1 MTNRIRNDLIVIV
14 TDSVKENM
22 RNTVQR
28 DLIYKV
34 VCDSSDHPSAEVVY
48 DRARAVMPNISLGT
62 VYRNLK
68 LLVALGK
75 VREIPLG
82 PGGSRFD
89 KTVVAHAHFRCRLC
103 GEVTDAEL
111 GSVDAL
117 ADALRRASGNEP
129 ESTEIMF
136 TGVCRK
142 CVGKENKAV

>member
-1 MTNRIRNDLIVIV
+1 MTNRIINDLIVIV

-103 GEVTDAEL
+103 GEVTDAEVD
-111 GSVDAL
+111 SIDAL
-117 ADALRRASGNEP
+117 AEELRAGSGYEA
-129 ESTEIMF
+129 ESTEVMF
-136 TGVCRK
+136 TGVCVK
-142 CVGKENKAV
+142 CREKEKKAV